1 MTIRKRGIAALAGAA
16 MAIAVTGAAM
26 SAGPAGLG
34 AFSPGPANWKGDMSP
49 ITAADWNYDRA
60 AHLLSRAGFSGT
72 PEEIARLAAMTPDRA
87 VRSLVFYETTPNLK
101 LKPFE
106 ESGFWDP
113 SLTYFPDSRPAAT
126 DKALK
131 DGGNIGVMNK
141 PEGNRAVQP
150 TSDRFFYWLRAT
162 ELETRRVGYWWAE
175 RMLDTTHP
183 LEEKMALFWHGHFAT
198 AEGKV
203 RDYRKMVQQID
214 MFEKYAT
221 GNFSQLA
228 VAVAQNPAML
238 YYLDAGVNVKGAA
251 NENFA
256 REVMEL
262 FTMGVGNY
270 TERDVR
276 EAARAFTGWNF
287 DNLDFVVD
295 KDKHDDGVK
304 NFLGRTGNF
313 NGVDVLK
320 IIMEQPVTANY
331 IAGKTYRFF
340 VRDELSPEYQAQL
353 GKILRDSNYEMKP
366 LLQAMFL
373 SKDFYSAA
381 SYGSHIKGPV
391 EHVVTLLKQL
401 GAEDVPGI
409 PDFNNITVALGQ
421 YLLNP
426 PSVAGWAQGKSWV
439 TPALILERG
448 NVARDF
454 LFPDIVSFR
463 DPNFLNAAGGDG
475 QIGARLR
482 QGQDFTQATALADQG
497 MMGAFDMV
505 AKERDE
511 LFNTRVSGYYAWELA
526 YRKLIPTPRGA
537 VRVDLSKMVVDAG
550 VKTTDE
556 AVDYMLGRFLRIPI
570 SKTTR
575 GSMVAFLNT
584 ELGTTSIDRAKT
596 YMESPLRMLT
606 HMIMSTPE
614 YQIN

>member
-1 MTIRKRGIAALAGAA
+1 MTIRLRGLAALAGAA
-16 MAIAVTGAAM
+16 VAVAMTGAAL
-26 SAGPAGLG
+26 SANPGPW
-34 AFSPGPANWKGDMSP
+34 SPGPANWKGDLSP

-72 PEEIARLAAMTPDRA
+72 PEEIARLATMTPERA
-87 VRSLVFYETTPNLK
+87 VRSLVYYETIPNPKLTP
-101 LKPFE
+101 FI

-141 PEGNRAVQP
+141 PDGNRAVQP

-162 ELETRRVGYWWAE
+162 ELETRRVGQWFAE

-221 GNFSQLA
+221 GNFAQLA
-228 VAVAQNPAML
+228 INVAQNPAML
-238 YYLDAGVNVKGAA
+238 YFLDAGVNVKGAA

-270 TERDVR
+270 IEKDVR

-295 KDKHDDGVK
+295 KEKHDDGVK
-304 NFLGRTGNF
+304 TFLGRTGNF

-320 IIMEQPVTANY
+320 IIFEQPVTADY
-331 IAGKTYRFF
+331 IAGKVYKYF
-340 VRDELSPEYQAQL
+340 VRDDISPEQKAQL
-353 GKILRDSNYEMKP
+353 GKILRDNNYEMKP
-366 LLQAMFL
+366 LLLTLFM

-391 EHVVTLLKQL
+391 EHVVTMMKQL
-401 GAEDVPGI
+401 GAPEIPGI
-409 PDFNNITVALGQ
+409 PDFTLTTTGLGQ
-421 YLLNP
+421 TLLNP
-426 PSVAGWAQGKSWV
+426 PSVAGWAQGKSWI
-439 TPALILERG
+439 TPAIVMERG
-448 NVARDF
+448 NIARDY
-454 LFPDIVSFR
+454 LFPNIVSFR
-463 DPNFLNAAGGDG
+463 DPNLLNTNTGTDG
-475 QIGARLR
+475 QIGDRLR
-482 QGQDFTQATALADQG
+482 KGADYTQATALADPG

-505 AKERDE
+505 ARERDE

-537 VRVDLSKMVVDAG
+537 ARVDITDMVVGSG
-550 VKTTDE
+550 VKTTSE
-556 AVDYMLGRFLRIPI
+556 AVDYMLGRFLRVPA
-570 SKTTR
+570 SAEMRKAL
-575 GSMVAFLNT
+575 VAFLNT
-584 ELGTTSIDRAKT
+584 ELGTTDMVRART
-596 YMESPLRMLT
+596 YSETPLRMVT